1 MLDPFDY
8 KEPACALCGGEAF
21 YNYDPNKQQG
31 RIPVD
36 AVICK
41 LDACLARE
49 DYTEGARILRYWVEE
64 AQMLRDRRGELS
76 VQNEIL
82 GLSRRVG
89 DKTWGLSAVSRC
101 LQLIAEI
108 GGEGLLSTAT
118 ILLNAA
124 TTCKAFDQPERAL
137 SLYDKA
143 KAVYEKELE
152 PKDLRFA
159 AFYNNLATTLTALA
173 RFDEAEE
180 NYRAALKVLNRNDNT
195 QPDRA
200 ITLVNL
206 ADLYAAKDA
215 PEQEIELL
223 LQQAFAL
230 LNEPNIVHDAEYAFV
245 CRKLSEAYGYYG
257 FFKQARDLKERA
269 DAFYAGA

>member
-31 RIPVD
+31 TIPVD

-41 LDACLARE
+41 LDAYLARE

-82 GLSRRVG
+82 GLSRRIG

-124 TTCKAFDQPERAL
+124 LTSRSVHCLCMIRQRQSMKKSLNPMICASPRFTT
-137 SLYDKA
+137 
-143 KAVYEKELE
+143 
-152 PKDLRFA
+152 
-159 AFYNNLATTLTALA
+159 
-173 RFDEAEE
+173 
-180 NYRAALKVLNRNDNT
+180 
-195 QPDRA
+195 
-200 ITLVNL
+200 I
-206 ADLYAAKDA
+206 
-215 PEQEIELL
+215 
-223 LQQAFAL
+223 LQQ
-230 LNEPNIVHDAEYAFV
+230 
-245 CRKLSEAYGYYG
+245 R
-257 FFKQARDLKERA
+257 
-269 DAFYAGA
+269 

>member
-124 TTCKAFDQPERAL
+124 TTSKAFDQPERAL
-137 SLYDKA
+137 PLYDKA
-143 KAVYEKELE
+143 RAVYEKELE
-152 PKDLRFA
+152 PNDLRFA
-159 AFYNNLATTLTALA
+159 ALYNNLATTLTALA

-200 ITLVNL
+200 VTLVNL

-215 PEQEIELL
+215 PEQEIESL

-230 LNEPNIVHDAEYAFV
+230 LNEPNIVPDAEYAFV

>member
-49 DYTEGARILRYWVEE
+49 DYTEGVRILRYWVEE

-82 GLSRRVG
+82 GLSRRIG
-89 DKTWGLSAVSRC
+89 DKVWGLSAVSRC

-137 SLYDKA
+137 PLYDKA
-143 KAVYEKELE
+143 RAVYEKELE
-152 PKDLRFA
+152 PDDLRFA
-159 AFYNNLATTLTALA
+159 ALYNNLATTLTALA

-200 ITLVNL
+200 VTLVNL

-230 LNEPNIVHDAEYAFV
+230 LNEHNIVHDAEYAFV
-245 CRKLSEAYGYYG
+245 CRKLSEVYGYYG